1 MERLVQEGYLERR
14 EVPGDRR
21 KTELTCTEK
30 AAHVWKQ
37 GCEIQRVFFEMLF
50 SGVPEESRKIFE
62 RVMEQTE
69 KNLNMYQRENKKK

>member
-1 MERLVQEGYLERR
+1 
-14 EVPGDRR
+14 
-21 KTELTCTEK
+21 
-30 AAHVWKQ
+30 
-37 GCEIQRVFFEMLF
+37 MLF